1 MVILSWI
8 RHRSIFSLSV
18 RQSGEWEPFMG
29 GIIRVHFTYL
39 CREATEEG
47 KPEVHKGE
55 RKVLVEEIA

>member
-1 MVILSWI
+1 
-8 RHRSIFSLSV
+8 
-18 RQSGEWEPFMG
+18 MG